1 MLESKRKAIIF
12 LSLSFLLA
20 ITAGILFLG
29 KVKSL
34 NSDLGGRT
42 KVYVAATDIASRTL
56 IRPDQVTTI
65 ELPTRFV
72 KGSESESE
80 SESRAYVTDVSE
92 LVNKVSVVPMSKG
105 NLITQN
111 VLKEVSNV
119 QNENNRL
126 VAIFENEKVHFDQVV
141 EAQDRVDIIV
151 SHKLNDQPKTEVFM
165 KDVLVSSVS
174 PGKKFTGVAVE
185 VSEEDAPKL
194 IHMQNYAESM
204 RILKANV
211 GKEDQNQ
218 VEKPAVPKEETK
230 PTEEAAKQPAPA
242 NPPAPTQQGAQPAP
256 AQETPAQQPPQP
268 AKTN

>member
-20 ITAGILFLG
+20 VTAGILFLG

-42 KVYVAATDIASRTL
+42 KVYVAATDIPSRTP
-56 IRPDQVTTI
+56 IEPSQVTTV
-65 ELPTRFV
+65 ELPNRFV
-72 KGSESESE
+72 VKDSH
-80 SESRAYVTDVSE
+80 VTDVRD
-92 LVNKVSVVPMSKG
+92 LVNKVFVVPMSKG
-105 NLITQN
+105 DLITQN

-126 VAIFENEKVHFDQVV
+126 VAIFENEKVHFDQEV
-141 EAQDRVDIIV
+141 EAQDRVDIVV
-151 SHKLNDQPKTEVFM
+151 SHKFNDQPKTEVFM
-165 KDVLVSSVS
+165 KDVLVSAVP
-174 PGKKFTGVAVE
+174 PGKEFTGVAVE

-211 GKEDQNQ
+211 GKEDKNRI
-218 VEKPAVPKEETK
+218 EEPAAPKEGTK

-242 NPPAPTQQGAQPAP
+242 APPAQQEAKPAP
-256 AQETPAQQPPQP
+256 AQETPAQQPAQP

>member
-20 ITAGILFLG
+20 VTAGILFLG
-29 KVKSL
+29 KVKDL

-42 KVYVAATDIASRTL
+42 KVYVAATDVASRTP
-56 IRPDQVTTI
+56 IEPSQVTTV
-65 ELPTRFV
+65 ELPNRFV
-72 KGSESESE
+72 TESHI
-80 SESRAYVTDVSE
+80 TDVQD
-92 LVNKVSVVPMSKG
+92 LVNKVFVVPMAKG
-105 NLITQN
+105 DLITRN
-111 VLKEVSNV
+111 VLKPISNV

-126 VAIFENEKVHFDQVV
+126 VAIFENEKVHFDQEV

-151 SHKLNDQPKTEVFM
+151 SHTFNDQPKTEVFM
-165 KDVLVSSVS
+165 KDVLVSAVP

-211 GKEDQNQ
+211 GKEEKNQ
-218 VEKPAVPKEETK
+218 IEEPAAPKAETK
-230 PTEEAAKQPAPA
+230 PTQEAAKQPAPA
-242 NPPAPTQQGAQPAP
+242 NPPAAQQQEANPAP
-256 AQETPAQQPPQP
+256 AQTTPAQQPAQP
-268 AKTN
+268 AKAN

>member
-20 ITAGILFLG
+20 VTAGILFLG
-29 KVKSL
+29 KVKDL
-34 NSDLGGRT
+34 NSGLGGRT
-42 KVYVAATDIASRTL
+42 KVYVAATDIASRTP
-56 IRPDQVTTI
+56 IEPGQVMTI

-72 KGSESESE
+72 EESKS
-80 SESRAYVTDVSE
+80 YVTDVSK

-105 NLITQN
+105 DLIIEN

-126 VAIFENEKVHFDQVV
+126 VAIFENEKVHFD
-141 EAQDRVDIIV
+141 EAVGEQDRVDIIV
-151 SHKLNDQPKTEVFM
+151 SHKFNDQPKTEVFM
-165 KDVLVSSVS
+165 KDVLVSRL
-174 PGKKFTGVAVE
+174 PEGKDFTGVAVE

-194 IHMQNYAESM
+194 IHMQNYAESI

-211 GKEDQNQ
+211 GKEDQKQ
-218 VEKPAVPKEETK
+218 VEEPAAPKAETK
-230 PTEEAAKQPAPA
+230 QAEEAAKQSAPA
-242 NPPAPTQQGAQPAP
+242 APPAQQEVKPAP
-256 AQETPAQQPPQP
+256 AQETPAQQPAQP